1 MVIKRRKKSAKFAKD
16 SKHNNLP
23 KDEHGNV
30 IKKGGRKKG
39 VVNHVTREAKEMIAL
54 AFEGMGGLPAFIEWG
69 KKHPTPFYTIVYTKL
84 TPLQVVGK
92 LDHAVHSSDASAETE
107 ALKRAFLSVMQSRVA
122 PPIID
127 VTPESNNIHEAEII
141 PILIDKK

>member
-1 MVIKRRKKSAKFAKD
+1 MTKQQKTKRKS
-16 SKHNNLP
+16 SKPVDRFPKTADGKVKAGPGRPKGLP
-23 KDEHGNV
+23 NA
-30 IKKGGRKKG
+30 I
-39 VVNHVTREAKEMIAL
+39 TREAKEMIAL